1 MNEEQILPEEP
12 VEKSNSYGVSNM
24 FFDVVEMFAWALFVA
39 FLVFTFAV
47 RLCRVDGSSMENTL
61 YENENLLIYSLNYT
75 PQQDDMIVFHLTD
88 KRMEKTLVK
97 RVIATGGQ
105 TVSINFTTT
114 EIYVDGVKYDDRHA
128 VLKNQLDQDIGIY
141 FLKCDPNSLYYDEKT
156 DTFTAKVPEGMLFV
170 LGDNRNW
177 SKDSRSAEI
186 LFVDERSVLG
196 KVVVRLFP
204 FTVFS

>member
-12 VEKSNSYGVSNM
+12 VEKSNPYGVSNM

-105 TVSINFTTT
+105 TVSINFTTA

>member
-12 VEKSNSYGVSNM
+12 VEKSKPYGVSNM